1 MSFIQTNYGFYIRQG
16 ARFFTSIKELR
27 GRNNMFISKC
37 DHFRTIG
44 IPSKNLA
51 ELRSEFKNFSL
62 MSFDEWRNTSE
73 VKTTW
78 QKKTISNTINI
89 IIDQNIGQGDLN
101 KWKNHSIQNGLQM

>member
-16 ARFFTSIKELR
+16 ARFFTSINELR

-44 IPSKNLA
+44 IPPKNLA
-51 ELRSEFKNFSL
+51 ELRSEFTNFSL
-62 MSFDEWRNTSE
+62 MSFDEWRNISE

-78 QKKTISNTINI
+78 QKKRFQT
-89 IIDQNIGQGDLN
+89 Q
-101 KWKNHSIQNGLQM
+101 

>member
-1 MSFIQTNYGFYIRQG
+1 
-16 ARFFTSIKELR
+16 
-27 GRNNMFISKC
+27 MFISKC

-44 IPSKNLA
+44 IPPKNLA

-89 IIDQNIGQGDLN
+89 IIDQNIG
-101 KWKNHSIQNGLQM
+101 

>member
-1 MSFIQTNYGFYIRQG
+1 
-16 ARFFTSIKELR
+16 
-27 GRNNMFISKC
+27 MFISKC

-44 IPSKNLA
+44 ILPKNLA

-89 IIDQNIGQGDLN
+89 IIDQNIG
-101 KWKNHSIQNGLQM
+101 